1 MKLEKALCK
10 LPRTPTRGNPC
21 YSFENWAVSV
31 IFQGCFQNKM
41 IGCASKVSEDDLC
54 LGVGFMAFTRA
65 TFRKTPNLLYDN
77 GLKPRLY
84 WYILRCQTALL
95 MVQRRSPNVFFM
107 GERVKAKL
115 RLNTI
120 HFQRCNFYFEGYG
133 HFNVSIQFYL
143 FHAGLF
149 TIYLYSVKWQ
159 QRSPQAL
166 YIEM

>member
-10 LPRTPTRGNPC
+10 LPRAPTRGNPC

-31 IFQGCFQNKM
+31 IFQACFQNKM

-65 TFRKTPNLLYDN
+65 TFRKTPNLLYYN

-95 MVQRRSPNVFFM
+95 MVQGRSPNVVFM
-107 GERVKAKL
+107 EERVKAKL

-120 HFQRCNFYFEGYG
+120 HFQRTKNFYLDT
-133 HFNVSIQFYL
+133 SL
-143 FHAGLF
+143 FQINFICAALNGNNSHL
-149 TIYLYSVKWQ
+149 
-159 QRSPQAL
+159 QAL
-166 YIEM
+166 YIVQ